1 MTQQINLQADV
12 PDSLAGQRLDQV
24 AAELFP
30 DYSRSRLQTWIKN
43 GDLKVNGE
51 VRKTRD
57 KILGGEKLELQTE
70 LVADESW
77 EPQAIALD
85 IIYEDEH
92 LLVINK
98 PVGLVVHP
106 GAGNADSTLLN
117 ALLHHCPAL
126 ATLPRAGIVHRIDK
140 DTTGLLVVAKTLKAH
155 TSLVDQLQ
163 EKSAFREYEAIVCG
177 VMTGGGKVD
186 EPIGRHPTVRTK
198 QAVTHSGKPAVTH
211 YRVLERFRGH
221 THIRVQLE
229 TGRTHQIRVHM
240 AHIRYPLLGDPLYG
254 ERLRLPKGA
263 TAELIEAL
271 RGFKRQALH
280 ARKLGVIHPAT
291 GEPIQWETP
300 LPADFQT
307 MLRILRD
314 DLQQGE

>member
-1 MTQQINLQADV
+1 MTQQINLQAEV

-117 ALLHHCPAL
+117 ALLHHCPEL

-263 TAELIEAL
+263 TGELIEAL

>member
-1 MTQQINLQADV
+1 MTQQINLVAEV
-12 PDSLAGQRLDQV
+12 PDRLAGQRLDQV

-43 GDLKVNGE
+43 GELKVNGE
-51 VRKTRD
+51 SRKTRD
-57 KILGGEKLELQTE
+57 KVLGGEQLALHAE
-70 LVADESW
+70 LVADASW
-77 EPQAIALD
+77 EPQPIDLD
-85 IIYEDEH
+85 IVYEDEH

-117 ALLHHCPAL
+117 ALLHHCPEL

-163 EKSAFREYEAIVCG
+163 EKTAFREYEAIACG

-186 EPIGRHPTVRTK
+186 EPIGRHPSVRTK

-280 ARKLGVIHPAT
+280 ARKLGIVHPAT
-291 GEPIQWETP
+291 GEEIQWETP
-300 LPADFQT
+300 LPADFQA

-314 DLQQGE
+314 DAQQAD

>member
-1 MTQQINLQADV
+1 MTQQIQLEAEV

-43 GDLKVNGE
+43 GDLTVNGE

-57 KILGGEKLELQTE
+57 KIQGGERLQLETE
-70 LVADESW
+70 LVPDESW
-77 EPQAIALD
+77 EPQPIALD
-85 IIYEDEH
+85 IVYEDDH

-98 PVGLVVHP
+98 PAGLVVHP
-106 GAGNADSTLLN
+106 AAGNPDSTLLN
-117 ALLHHCPAL
+117 ALLHHCPEL

-140 DTTGLLVVAKTLKAH
+140 ETTGLLVVAKTLKAH

-163 EKSAFREYEAIVCG
+163 EKTAFREYEAIACG

-186 EPIGRHPTVRTK
+186 EPIGRHPSIRTR

-221 THIRVQLE
+221 THIKVQLE

-240 AHIRYPLLGDPLYG
+240 AHIHYPLLGDPVYG
-254 ERLRLPKGA
+254 QRLRVPKGA
-263 TAELIEAL
+263 TAALIEAL

-280 ARKLGVIHPAT
+280 ARKLGVQHPET
-291 GEPIQWETP
+291 GEYMEWETP
-300 LPADFQT
+300 LPEDFKT
-307 MLRILRD
+307 MLQVLRD
-314 DLQQGE
+314 DIQQD

>member
-1 MTQQINLQADV
+1 MTQQINLAAEV

-30 DYSRSRLQTWIKN
+30 DYSRSRLQAWIKN

-51 VRKTRD
+51 IRKTRD
-57 KILGGEKLELQTE
+57 KILGGERLELQAD

-77 EPQAIALD
+77 TPQAIDLD
-85 IIYEDEH
+85 IIFEDEH

-117 ALLHHCPAL
+117 ALLHHCPTL

-155 TSLVDQLQ
+155 TSLVEQLQ

-186 EPIGRHPTVRTK
+186 EPIGRHPSVRTK

-221 THIRVQLE
+221 THIKVQLE

-263 TAELIEAL
+263 TAALFEAL
-271 RGFKRQALH
+271 RGFRRQALH
-280 ARKLGVIHPAT
+280 ARRLGVIHPAT
-291 GEPIQWETP
+291 GEPIEWETP

-307 MLRILRD
+307 MLRILRN